1 VNQGV
6 SSGLLEGRNVI
17 ISFRSGDCLLQIWN
31 RLGKSPFGLSPD
43 HTTEEQQVHCWC
55 MILPGIRCMIS
66 FVCSQLLCS
75 FSCLVSLK
83 MLAQQL
89 IRNS

>member
-17 ISFRSGDCLLQIWN
+17 ISFRSCDCFLQIWN

-55 MILPGIRCMIS
+55 MISPGIRCIIS
-66 FVCSQLLCS
+66 FVCVHS
-75 FSCLVSLK
+75 FYAALV
-83 MLAQQL
+83 AGQP
-89 IRNS
+89 